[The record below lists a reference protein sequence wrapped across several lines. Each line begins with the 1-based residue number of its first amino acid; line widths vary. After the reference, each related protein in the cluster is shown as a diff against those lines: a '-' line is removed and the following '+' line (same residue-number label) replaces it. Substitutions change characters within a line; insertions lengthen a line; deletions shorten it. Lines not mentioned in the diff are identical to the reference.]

1 MLFKGDYMKYQGLT
15 DKEVIELRKKYGKNE
30 LNKNKK
36 ENFLKKIILI
46 ICEPMFLMLLISATI
61 YFLLGSPRDG
71 IIMLI
76 FVVGIISIDI
86 IQEWKTDKTIKA
98 LKKLSSPQITVL
110 RNNQKVV
117 IDSSLLV
124 PGDIIYIHEGVKI
137 PADGYVIKSN
147 NLKVDESTLTGESIN
162 VYKTTDPDLSS
173 NHWLKNYCYQGT
185 LVTGGT
191 GIIKVDK
198 TGSNTEYGKIG
209 TSINRI
215 KEDISPLQKQ
225 VNNLVKTCSIIAIIL
240 FLLVT
245 ILNFINLSSLPLK
258 QRIIESTLSGITLAM
273 AMIPEEFPVVLTVFL
288 SMGAWRLAK
297 KHSLIKKL
305 ESIETLGAISVLCV
319 DKTGTITKN
328 QMEITKIYYENCQE
342 KDLIKSMCLCSEE
355 DTYDPMEQAIFNYAK
370 KIGLTKEEIY
380 IGTKIK
386 NYPFLNENKMM
397 ASIWKEQEKINL
409 YVKGSPENILKQ
421 CHLSKEKLTNINN
434 NIQKMQEEGLRVIAV
449 ATKKHLKNE
458 NINKELTSQELTI
471 LALVGFLDPPKD
483 NLKEYIEI
491 CNKAGIKVVVITGDN
506 GLTASKIA
514 STIGIPNPNNILPGN
529 ILDTL
534 NDEQLKEQSKD
545 ITIYSRVIPE
555 HKMRIVKSYQ
565 DKNLIVAMT
574 GDGVNDASSLKQANI
589 GIAMGN
595 RGSEVSKESADLIL
609 LDDNF
614 KTIIDTIKDGRRIYD
629 NLKKSISYILT
640 IHIPIAMS
648 SLVAS
653 ILGVSPTNL
662 MLLPL
667 HIVILELIIDPTCS
681 IILERIPPED
691 NIMNRPPR
699 NINENILDKDTL
711 VISLLKGITI
721 FLAAFITYYYYL
733 PSNVSLARTM
743 GFIIIVISNIFLVI
757 ITASNQKY
765 VYQTIPFLLKDK
777 VITSIHI
784 TIIAIILILL
794 YTKINTFLNLT
805 PLSLSN
811 IIISVI
817 ISFIATFWYEIV
829 KYIKN
834 NYY

>member
-1 MLFKGDYMKYQGLT
+1 MKYQGLT

-198 TGSNTEYGKIG
+198 TG
-209 TSINRI
+209 
-215 KEDISPLQKQ
+215 
-225 VNNLVKTCSIIAIIL
+225 
-240 FLLVT
+240 
-245 ILNFINLSSLPLK
+245 
-258 QRIIESTLSGITLAM
+258 
-273 AMIPEEFPVVLTVFL
+273 
-288 SMGAWRLAK
+288 
-297 KHSLIKKL
+297 
-305 ESIETLGAISVLCV
+305 
-319 DKTGTITKN
+319 TITKN

-342 KDLIKSMCLCSEE
+342 KDLIKAMCLCSEE

-777 VITSIHI
+777 VINSIHI

>member
-198 TGSNTEYGKIG
+198 TG
-209 TSINRI
+209 
-215 KEDISPLQKQ
+215 
-225 VNNLVKTCSIIAIIL
+225 
-240 FLLVT
+240 
-245 ILNFINLSSLPLK
+245 
-258 QRIIESTLSGITLAM
+258 
-273 AMIPEEFPVVLTVFL
+273 
-288 SMGAWRLAK
+288 
-297 KHSLIKKL
+297 
-305 ESIETLGAISVLCV
+305 
-319 DKTGTITKN
+319 TITKN

-342 KDLIKSMCLCSEE
+342 KDLIKAMCLCSEE

-534 NDEQLKEQSKD
+534 NDEQLKD

-777 VITSIHI
+777 VINSIHI

>member
-1 MLFKGDYMKYQGLT
+1 
-15 DKEVIELRKKYGKNE
+15 
-30 LNKNKK
+30 
-36 ENFLKKIILI
+36 
-46 ICEPMFLMLLISATI
+46 
-61 YFLLGSPRDG
+61 
-71 IIMLI
+71 
-76 FVVGIISIDI
+76 
-86 IQEWKTDKTIKA
+86 
-98 LKKLSSPQITVL
+98 
-110 RNNQKVV
+110 
-117 IDSSLLV
+117 
-124 PGDIIYIHEGVKI
+124 
-137 PADGYVIKSN
+137 
-147 NLKVDESTLTGESIN
+147 
-162 VYKTTDPDLSS
+162 
-173 NHWLKNYCYQGT
+173 
-185 LVTGGT
+185 
-191 GIIKVDK
+191 
-198 TGSNTEYGKIG
+198 
-209 TSINRI
+209 
-215 KEDISPLQKQ
+215 
-225 VNNLVKTCSIIAIIL
+225 
-240 FLLVT
+240 
-245 ILNFINLSSLPLK
+245 
-258 QRIIESTLSGITLAM
+258 
-273 AMIPEEFPVVLTVFL
+273 
-288 SMGAWRLAK
+288 
-297 KHSLIKKL
+297 
-305 ESIETLGAISVLCV
+305 
-319 DKTGTITKN
+319 
-328 QMEITKIYYENCQE
+328 
-342 KDLIKSMCLCSEE
+342 
-355 DTYDPMEQAIFNYAK
+355 
-370 KIGLTKEEIY
+370 
-380 IGTKIK
+380 
-386 NYPFLNENKMM
+386 MM
-397 ASIWKEQEKINL
+397 ASIWEEQEKINL

-534 NDEQLKEQSKD
+534 NDEQLKD

-662 MLLPL
+662 MSLPL

-699 NINENILDKDTL
+699 NINESILDKDTL

-811 IIISVI
+811 IIISII
-817 ISFIATFWYEIV
+817 ISFIATFWYKIV

>member
-1 MLFKGDYMKYQGLT
+1 MLFKGDYMKHQGLT

-173 NHWLKNYCYQGT
+173 NNWLKNYCYQGT

-191 GIIKVDK
+191 GIIK
-198 TGSNTEYGKIG
+198 
-209 TSINRI
+209 
-215 KEDISPLQKQ
+215 
-225 VNNLVKTCSIIAIIL
+225 
-240 FLLVT
+240 
-245 ILNFINLSSLPLK
+245 
-258 QRIIESTLSGITLAM
+258 
-273 AMIPEEFPVVLTVFL
+273 
-288 SMGAWRLAK
+288 
-297 KHSLIKKL
+297 
-305 ESIETLGAISVLCV
+305 V

-342 KDLIKSMCLCSEE
+342 KDLIKAMCLCSEE

-777 VITSIHI
+777 VINSIHI